1 MDSTLEAAFR
11 QFDAD
16 GNGTLDESEL
26 AAAYEAAGRPIP
38 NDKLRRII
46 KMLDTNGDGV
56 IDMEVRAMP
65 HGPFFSS
72 ASLGRK
78 HFPTLA
84 NGRSSRRSPS
94 SSRACQCELIRRARN
109 Q

>member
-65 HGPFFSS
+65 HGPFFPLQ
-72 ASLGRK
+72 ASDASI
-78 HFPTLA
+78 FPLRMA
-84 NGRSSRRSPS
+84 GVQGDRRQVRVHVSVS
-94 SSRACQCELIRRARN
+94 
-109 Q
+109 

>member
-65 HGPFFSS
+65 HGPFFPLQ
-72 ASLGRK
+72 ASDASISHSCEWQEFK
-78 HFPTLA
+78 AIAVKF
-84 NGRSSRRSPS
+84 
-94 SSRACQCELIRRARN
+94 ACMSV
-109 Q
+109 